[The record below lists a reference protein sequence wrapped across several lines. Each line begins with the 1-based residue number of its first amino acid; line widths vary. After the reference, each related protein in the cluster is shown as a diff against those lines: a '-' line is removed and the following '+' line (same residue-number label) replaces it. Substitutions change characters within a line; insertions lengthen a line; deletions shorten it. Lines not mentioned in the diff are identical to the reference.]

1 MGLLNMLSAS
11 ICTKMPTLYSYQN
24 SCPAGPGGFLET
36 KFNRFFFLA
45 KDFWIC
51 ILDL

>member
-1 MGLLNMLSAS
+1 MLSTS

-24 SCPAGPGGFLET
+24 SCLAGPVGGFLEQNLT
-36 KFNRFFFLA
+36 KFFFLA
-45 KDFWIC
+45 KDFLIC